1 MTSQNNQNKIY
12 LIEGFLIKNQKLL
25 LVFLIGLSFV
35 IKLFFL
41 NFYAQPYFF
50 DVQTYIEAVEF
61 FLKGISF
68 SDVIMPLY
76 PIVVYIAEK
85 ILNIQIFNI
94 LFSCL
99 TIFIT
104 FQLLSFI
111 YNKIIFKFLIILIIA
126 FYPFNIFY
134 SITGFSETFYV
145 LFLTTTLLFFY
156 KDKIFLATLF
166 GSLALLIKPVHFYP
180 LLFFIFYFQIYYFKK
195 EFKKSV
201 FTILACGA
209 ILILVMS
216 PWWIFNYNKYN
227 KFIMFN
233 LSSTLT
239 LFIGNNPLNK
249 TGGGTVVDDHDIKN
263 FPKRFSKSQQ
273 DFSYDLLKG
282 YPGFSFDENK
292 KKVIFIEGVEGA
304 IDRHKSYLKYS
315 QKYIFDNPDKF
326 IELVF
331 KKFVRFWR
339 LWPYSQEYNSFKYII
354 ISLLSY
360 GPFLILFIIYTFKF
374 ISKFE
379 KHTFPLILMIFYFS
393 FVHMILISSIRY
405 RFPIENFIIILG
417 VYFLMTEIGKKTKLR

>member
-25 LVFLIGLSFV
+25 FLFIIGISFI

-156 KDKIFLATLF
+156 KDNIFLATLF

-195 EFKKSV
+195 EFKQSV
-201 FTILACGA
+201 LNILGCVA

-263 FPKRFSKSQQ
+263 FPKRFSKNQQ

-292 KKVIFIEGVEGA
+292 NKVIFIEGVEGA
-304 IDRHKSYLKYS
+304 INRHKSYLEYS

-326 IELVF
+326 IELAF

-360 GPFLILFIIYTFKF
+360 GPFLILFIFYIFKF
-374 ISKFE
+374 I
-379 KHTFPLILMIFYFS
+379 
-393 FVHMILISSIRY
+393 
-405 RFPIENFIIILG
+405 
-417 VYFLMTEIGKKTKLR
+417 